1 MEKNEKTKKKNKIRA
16 LVLVSGGLDSAL
28 AIKILNEQEIETTAI
43 VFKSFFF
50 NEKRAESVAK
60 ELNVNFKIV
69 DFSEEHL
76 AMVKNPKRGY
86 GKAMNPCIDCHL
98 LMLKKAKEIMDREGF
113 DFVATG
119 DVLGQRPM
127 SQNIASLNLIE
138 KEAGLAGY
146 LLRPLS
152 AKVLEKTIVE
162 EKGLIDREK
171 LLGISGRSRNVQ
183 LALAK
188 KWNIKNYSSPAGG
201 CLLTDKEFGK
211 RLEELVE
218 KEPGCDGNDVELL
231 KLGRHLFQ
239 NKIKIIIGRDQE
251 ENRKMGKLAQKGDI
265 VLEMENY
272 TGPLAL
278 VRNYGEEEEGGLEK
292 AIGKAKELVQFYST
306 RARAKTDVKFKK
318 TCLRHRHL
326 SV

>member
-1 MEKNEKTKKKNKIRA
+1 MEKNKKIKKIRA

-28 AIKILNEQEIETTAI
+28 AVKLLDEQGIETTAV
-43 VFKSFFF
+43 VFKSYFFD
-50 NEKRAESVAK
+50 EKRAESVAK
-60 ELNVNFKIV
+60 ELNVNFRAV

-98 LMLKKAKEIMDREGF
+98 LMLKKAKEIMDKDGF
-113 DFVATG
+113 DFIATG
-119 DVLGQRPM
+119 EVLGQRPM

-138 KEAGLAGY
+138 KESGLKGC

-152 AKVLEKTIVE
+152 TKVLEETILE
-162 EKGLIDREK
+162 EKGLVDREK

-211 RLEELVE
+211 RLKELFE
-218 KEPGCDGNDVELL
+218 NYMECNGNDIELL

-239 NKIKIIIGRDQE
+239 NKIKIIIGRDYE
-251 ENRKMGKLAQKGDI
+251 ENKKMEKLAMKEDVI
-265 VLEMENY
+265 LEMENY
-272 TGPLAL
+272 KGPLAL
-278 VRNYGEEEEGGLEK
+278 VRDYGESKGDESEK
-292 AIGKAKELVQFYST
+292 ALRKAKELVQFYST
-306 RARAKTDVKFKK
+306 RARGKADVKFKE
-318 TCLRHRHL
+318 TIC
-326 SV
+326 